1 MNVTEQGT
9 RDPSG
14 RALVTPRV
22 LIFLTSVNHTT
33 GAREVLLL
41 KGAPTKRLWANRYNG
56 LGGHVE
62 ATEDVYTAA
71 VREVWE
77 EAGIEAHGLTLR
89 GVVTIDTGFDEFGRR
104 PGVLMFVFVGE
115 TEERTLWPSAEGTP
129 AWLPVNELS
138 GYPLV
143 DDLVELL
150 PRALDGPFFYGHYS
164 PQPDGTLCYMFQSPT
179 TSLRNR

>member
-9 RDPSG
+9 RDASG
-14 RALVTPRV
+14 RNLAIPRV
-22 LIFLTSVNHTT
+22 LIFLTSTHPTT

-41 KGAPTKRLWANRYNG
+41 QGAPAKRLWANQYNG

-77 EAGIEAHGLTLR
+77 EAGIEAHALALR

-104 PGVLMFVFVGE
+104 PGVVMFVFVGE
-115 TEERTLWPSAEGTP
+115 TEERTLWPSAEGAP
-129 AWLPVNELS
+129 AWLPVEDLAR
-138 GYPLV
+138 YALV
-143 DDLVELL
+143 DDLAELL
-150 PRALDGPFFYGHYS
+150 PRALAGPFFYGHYS
-164 PQPDGTLCYMFQSPT
+164 PQPDGTLRYEFQSPI
-179 TSLRNR
+179 SNL